1 MRSYSFVYG
10 GECYDHAQKGVGL
23 LLLSSVSLFPVPL
36 PRTFRN
42 VLWWS
47 MYFRYDSYSR
57 PFQYDVEWRSTFH
70 ELPVLSIWLH
80 MMWTIYYKLYGIK
93 YKYRVVAILYLS
105 LVFVSFL
112 TIQFPSHLLSS
123 LSSVLSSEPLTIESL
138 TLCSTVS
145 QTYSHRV
152 TKSRQALDIIQD
164 SLLSFMRANHS
175 ASLSQE

>member
-1 MRSYSFVYG
+1 
-10 GECYDHAQKGVGL
+10 
-23 LLLSSVSLFPVPL
+23 
-36 PRTFRN
+36 
-42 VLWWS
+42 
-47 MYFRYDSYSR
+47 
-57 PFQYDVEWRSTFH
+57 
-70 ELPVLSIWLH
+70 

-123 LSSVLSSEPLTIESL
+123 LSSALSSEPLTIESL

-164 SLLSFMRANHS
+164 SLLSFTRVNHS